1 MSKVTV
7 KLNRAG
13 VRKLLKSSEMQ
24 DGLSQIAFSAKERLG
39 EGYEA
44 GCFTAK
50 TRVVAQVSA
59 VSIDA
64 IKENAG
70 TNSLLKALK

>member
-1 MSKVTV
+1 MGKVTI
-7 KLNRAG
+7 KLNRSS
-13 VRKLLKSSEMQ
+13 VRKLLKSTEMQ
-24 DGLSQIAFSAKERLG
+24 DGLSQIAFAAKERLG

-44 GCFTAK
+44 GCFTGKNRA
-50 TRVVAQVSA
+50 VAQVSA

-64 IKENAG
+64 IKENAD